1 MIQSIQSALCAH
13 TAKHFYSFQEE
24 WAAAMGLR
32 VTMFHPEAL
41 TQVFTTAHQV
51 LSETQTK
58 KLMSKMAGVFW
69 GEGDCAGEA

>member
-1 MIQSIQSALCAH
+1 
-13 TAKHFYSFQEE
+13 
-24 WAAAMGLR
+24 MGLR

-41 TQVFTTAHQV
+41 TQVFITAHQV